1 MEELC
6 ETEIRDQ
13 NNLQNRDGLQEA
25 SAGSDEVL
33 SDDSGGTIRSVRKA
47 ALWPLAS
54 PVSRTGSPGSMLH
67 IWPSPSA
74 ADGHKE
80 VFVRPR
86 PASPL
91 SPPPPPPRPL
101 SFKPQMFPVPSH

>member
-1 MEELC
+1 MEELR

-13 NNLQNRDGLQEA
+13 NNLQNREWLQEV
-25 SAGSDEVL
+25 SAGSDGVL

-47 ALWPLAS
+47 ALWPLS
-54 PVSRTGSPGSMLH
+54 YPVSRTSSPGSMLH

-74 ADGHKE
+74 ADGHNE

-91 SPPPPPPRPL
+91 SPPHPPTPTPS
-101 SFKPQMFPVPSH
+101 SFL